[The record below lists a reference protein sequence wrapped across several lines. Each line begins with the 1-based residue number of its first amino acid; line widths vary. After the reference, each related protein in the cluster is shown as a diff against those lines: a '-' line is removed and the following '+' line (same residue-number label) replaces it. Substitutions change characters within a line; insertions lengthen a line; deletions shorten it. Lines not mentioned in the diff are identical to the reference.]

1 MVTEQDTEKAAEA
14 ERKKEL
20 GEENKQW
27 KDYANALL
35 IAMPVLI
42 AALSFKQS
50 TNGVAIVSALAGVVG
65 IILTALWYGRDRNC
79 YQWVPKNKYKYPS
92 LEWAMRRYIYKQL
105 VYGERRPPMER
116 RALKSKLRSKQKDL
130 CPLCGEVLPTKG
142 AVLDR
147 LEAMKGYTEE
157 NTRLLCS
164 TCDATVQEQRH
175 YA

>member
-92 LEWAMRRYIYKQL
+92 FLWYASCCLGLQAATL
-105 VYGERRPPMER
+105 FF
-116 RALKSKLRSKQKDL
+116 AFLKF
-130 CPLCGEVLPTKG
+130 
-142 AVLDR
+142 
-147 LEAMKGYTEE
+147 
-157 NTRLLCS
+157 
-164 TCDATVQEQRH
+164 
-175 YA
+175 

>member
-1 MVTEQDTEKAAEA
+1 MEFF
-14 ERKKEL
+14 
-20 GEENKQW
+20 
-27 KDYANALL
+27 
-35 IAMPVLI
+35 MPNR
-42 AALSFKQS
+42 Q
-50 TNGVAIVSALAGVVG
+50 
-65 IILTALWYGRDRNC
+65 LTANERSVARQILADIKEKITATSN
-79 YQWVPKNKYKYPS
+79 NDLS

-116 RALKSKLRSKQKDL
+116 RALKSKLRSKQKGL
-130 CPLCGEVLPTKG
+130 CPLCGEVLSTKG

-164 TCDATVQEQRH
+164 TCDAKVQEQRH